1 MRLPPRISEAGM
13 LTEIMRRVMWRRRLR
28 AARAWQEA
36 AGRQA
41 AEHNAAVRRILDQ
54 AERAA

>member
-1 MRLPPRISEAGM
+1 MLAVSMRKLR
-13 LTEIMRRVMWRRRLR
+13 WRRRMR

-36 AGRQA
+36 QRRQA